1 MNLRSGRAVAVQPVR
16 VNPNGVMPGMGA
28 TWGVEGEDGG
38 TTGAGAGTGISAG
51 SRSGSDGKIAASGA
65 GGVAAVPPLK
75 FSQKILAQAT
85 VASVWRA
92 YQHLV
97 RPV

>member
-1 MNLRSGRAVAVQPVR
+1 MKRMNFRSGRGLA
-16 VNPNGVMPGMGA
+16 GV
-28 TWGVEGEDGG
+28 VVHLKGEDGG
-38 TTGAGAGTGISAG
+38 TTGAGAGPGIGAG

-65 GGVAAVPPLK
+65 GGVAVPPLK
-75 FSQKILAQAT
+75 FSQKALAQAT